1 MKWFDVLWYSFMY
14 VFVLIL
20 AIFFLR
26 TEYGFSER
34 REPKWFYL
42 FIYSVYTSVV
52 FFLFY
57 IYTYFFFIFIL
68 SSTFLLV
75 CFCHTGEIKL
85 KKKPQCV
92 CQWWSQRI
100 CYFDCRY
107 FSILIPNAKA
117 FVICFDLC
125 LMLFFMYAL
134 RINNG

>member
-57 IYTYFFFIFIL
+57 IYTYFFFYFHSIVNVFASLLL
-68 SSTFLLV
+68 SYWRNKIEKNRNV
-75 CFCHTGEIKL
+75 CANDDHSAY
-85 KKKPQCV
+85 V
-92 CQWWSQRI
+92 
-100 CYFDCRY
+100 
-107 FSILIPNAKA
+107 ILIVAIS
-117 FVICFDLC
+117 V
-125 LMLFFMYAL
+125 Y
-134 RINNG
+134 

>member
-57 IYTYFFFIFIL
+57 IYTYFFFYFHSIVNVFASLLL
-68 SSTFLLV
+68 SYWRNKI
-75 CFCHTGEIKL
+75 E
-85 KKKPQCV
+85 KKPQCV

>member
-1 MKWFDVLWYSFMY
+1 MIWCAVVFIHVCVCVNSCHFFSPHRIWLFGTTGTKMVL
-14 VFVLIL
+14 LI
-20 AIFFLR
+20 
-26 TEYGFSER
+26 
-34 REPKWFYL
+34 YL
-42 FIYSVYTSVV
+42 FSVHIGS
-52 FFLFY
+52 FFPLLHLH
-57 IYTYFFFIFIL
+57 IFFFIFIL